1 MATGRKRHSRS
12 ASVRLNAD
20 MGRPAEVRPQR
31 AEAGPAGSHGTGGKT
46 GPGAPRRGGGWTR
59 AGRSGGSHPL
69 VPAADNQRLLGHET
83 EVKEAFDRIEPFLRR
98 LSAMQHEAGFVDRA
112 QALARSELGFE
123 LPAAVLDNAWIQQL
137 DIRHLFAWCVF
148 ETYRTYAD
156 DFFRRQP
163 LAPDPAEADRFQTW
177 LQDCGFH
184 AVDISPCSDG
194 RLAHVIRYVLR
205 LPHGIVR
212 RKSFAGAMFD
222 VEASLKRWVET
233 ELNRYREGVPNT
245 ADAPTRYL
253 KLAVYHFSSGDP
265 AHQGCAA
272 HGSDTAVA
280 TAAAR
285 DRLQDF
291 QEAIEN
297 SFCCGASIDLL
308 LVGLDTDTDAI
319 RVHPPDAEGDPD
331 PDRFVESEALFE
343 ETLGLGPEAARERIG
358 EEVARVAGG
367 SEPGMQRFV
376 AGLVENNFA
385 QIAYV
390 RAHHSGRYADIG
402 HNERFMGVGMG
413 FEEVQLRN
421 LTYFAYLQTV
431 EEGAPDLDV
440 GVKIFSGLNVKR
452 GLPVPA
458 IVRFD
463 YHGQVPGAR
472 ERAEARTRRVAEALR
487 DRFPRLA
494 EQGLLHTLL
503 AVRDCGNNGTLEV
516 IGSSLEPTGTGE
528 TH

>member
-1 MATGRKRHSRS
+1 MPTGRNRHNRS
-12 ASVRLNAD
+12 STRRPDAGY
-20 MGRPAEVRPQR
+20 GRPMELRPERGEPR
-31 AEAGPAGSHGTGGKT
+31 AAPDRRARVGARVAGHA
-46 GPGAPRRGGGWTR
+46 
-59 AGRSGGSHPL
+59 L
-69 VPAADNQRLLGHET
+69 VPAGDNERLLAHEAQ
-83 EVKEAFDRIEPFLRR
+83 VKEAFDRIEPFLRR
-98 LSAMQHEAGFVDRA
+98 LSALQHEADFTDRA
-112 QALARSELGFE
+112 QAMARAELGFE
-123 LPAAVLDNAWIQQL
+123 LPRRILDNAWIQQL
-137 DIRHLFAWCVF
+137 DIRHLYAWCVF
-148 ETYRTYAD
+148 ETYRAYAD
-156 DFFRRQP
+156 DFYRHQP
-163 LAPDPAEADRFQTW
+163 LAPDPAEADRFQAW
-177 LQDCGFH
+177 LQECGFH
-184 AVDISPCSDG
+184 TVDVSPCSDG

-205 LPHGIVR
+205 LPHGLVR
-212 RKSFAGAMFD
+212 RKSFAGANFD
-222 VEASLKRWVET
+222 VETSLRRWVET
-233 ELNRYREGVPNT
+233 ELSRYREGAPNT

-253 KLAVYHFSSGDP
+253 KIAVYHFSSGEP
-265 AHQGCAA
+265 ATQGCAA

-280 TAAAR
+280 AAAAR
-285 DRLQDF
+285 DRLRDF

-319 RVHPPDAEGDPD
+319 RVHPPDAEGEPD
-331 PDRFVESEALFE
+331 PARYVESEALFDR
-343 ETLGLGPEAARERIG
+343 TQGLGAEAVRERVG
-358 EEVARVAGG
+358 EEVAAVAGG

-376 AGLVENNFA
+376 AGLLENNFA

-390 RAHHSGRYADIG
+390 RANHGGRYGDIG

-440 GVKIFSGLNVKR
+440 GVKIFSGLNVER
-452 GLPVPA
+452 GLPVP
-458 IVRFD
+458 VVLRFD

-487 DRFPRLA
+487 GRFPRLA

-503 AVRDCGNNGTLEV
+503 AVRDCARNGTLEV
-516 IGSSLEPTGTGE
+516 IGSSLEPTGE

>member
-1 MATGRKRHSRS
+1 MPGPRQRQSRPLTWARSGQDGR
-12 ASVRLNAD
+12 ASDRWRGA
-20 MGRPAEVRPQR
+20 GRPA
-31 AEAGPAGSHGTGGKT
+31 S
-46 GPGAPRRGGGWTR
+46 GPGSASFLGRGGGAT
-59 AGRSGGSHPL
+59 GHSL
-69 VPAADNQRLLGHET
+69 VPAADNDRLLRHET
-83 EVKEAFDRIEPFLRR
+83 EVKDAFDRIEPFLRR
-98 LSAMQHEAGFVDRA
+98 LSAMQHEADFVERA
-112 QALARSELGFE
+112 QSLARTELGFE
-123 LPAAVLDNAWIQQL
+123 LPHRVLDNAWIQQL
-137 DIRHLFAWCVF
+137 DIRHLFAWCLF
-148 ETYRTYAD
+148 ETYRAYAD

-163 LAPDPAEADRFQTW
+163 LAQDPEEAGRFQDW
-177 LQDCGFH
+177 LQGCGFH
-184 AVDISPCSDG
+184 AVDVSPCSDG

-222 VEASLKRWVET
+222 VEASLRRWVET
-233 ELNRYREGVPNT
+233 ELGRYREGAPNT

-253 KLAVYHFSSGDP
+253 KVAVYHFSSGDP

-272 HGSDTAVA
+272 HGSDTERAA
-280 TAAAR
+280 AAAR

-291 QEAIEN
+291 QQAIEN

-319 RVHPPDAEGDPD
+319 VVHPPDAEGDPD
-331 PDRFVESEALFE
+331 LSRYVDAASLFD
-343 ETLGLGPEAARERIG
+343 ETQGLGGEAARRRVQE
-358 EEVARVAGG
+358 RVAAVAEE
-367 SEPGMQRFV
+367 SETGMQRFM

-390 RAHHSGRYADIG
+390 RAHHGGSYADIG

-421 LTYFAYLQTV
+421 LTYFAYGQTV

-440 GVKIFSGLNVKR
+440 GVKIFSGLNVER
-452 GLPVPA
+452 GLPVP
-458 IVRFD
+458 VVLRFD

-472 ERAEARTRRVAEALR
+472 ERAVARTRRVAEALH
-487 DRFPRLA
+487 DRFPRLT
-494 EQGLLHTLL
+494 EQGLLQTLL
-503 AVRDCGNNGTLEV
+503 AVRDCGNNGSLEV

-528 TH
+528 AH

>member
-1 MATGRKRHSRS
+1 MD
-12 ASVRLNAD
+12 V
-20 MGRPAEVRPQR
+20 
-31 AEAGPAGSHGTGGKT
+31 
-46 GPGAPRRGGGWTR
+46 
-59 AGRSGGSHPL
+59 
-69 VPAADNQRLLGHET
+69 
-83 EVKEAFDRIEPFLRR
+83 
-98 LSAMQHEAGFVDRA
+98 
-112 QALARSELGFE
+112 
-123 LPAAVLDNAWIQQL
+123 
-137 DIRHLFAWCVF
+137 
-148 ETYRTYAD
+148 
-156 DFFRRQP
+156 
-163 LAPDPAEADRFQTW
+163 
-177 LQDCGFH
+177 
-184 AVDISPCSDG
+184 SPCSDG

-222 VEASLKRWVET
+222 VEASLRRWVET
-233 ELNRYREGVPNT
+233 ELGRYREGAPNT

-253 KLAVYHFSSGDP
+253 KMVVYHYSSGDP

-272 HGSDTAVA
+272 HGSDTPRAA
-280 TAAAR
+280 AAAR
-285 DRLQDF
+285 DRLLDF
-291 QEAIEN
+291 QQAIEN

-319 RVHPPDAEGDPD
+319 VVHPPDAEGEPD
-331 PDRFVESEALFE
+331 LERYVDAAALFD
-343 ETLGLGPEAARERIG
+343 ETRGMGADAARQRIQECVAAEAEDG
-358 EEVARVAGG
+358 EA
-367 SEPGMQRFV
+367 GMQRFM

-390 RAHHSGRYADIG
+390 RAHHGGGYADVG

-440 GVKIFSGLNVKR
+440 GVKIFSGLNVER
-452 GLPVPA
+452 GLPVP
-458 IVRFD
+458 VVLRFD

-472 ERAEARTRRVAEALR
+472 ERAVARTQRVAEALH
-487 DRFPRLA
+487 DRFPRLS

-503 AVRDCGNNGTLEV
+503 AVRNCGNNGSLEV

-528 TH
+528 AH

>member
-1 MATGRKRHSRS
+1 MPGSRQRHARALNWSRTG
-12 ASVRLNAD
+12 AD
-20 MGRPAEVRPQR
+20 NRPAER
-31 AEAGPAGSHGTGGKT
+31 
-46 GPGAPRRGGGWTR
+46 RRGGER
-59 AGRSGGSHPL
+59 ATGGPGEQRFLGRRGSGAAGHSL
-69 VPAADNQRLLGHET
+69 VPAVDNDRLLRHET
-83 EVKEAFDRIEPFLRR
+83 EVKDAFDRIEPFLRR
-98 LSAMQHEAGFVDRA
+98 LSAMQHEADFVERA
-112 QALARSELGFE
+112 QALARTELGFE
-123 LPAAVLDNAWIQQL
+123 LPHRVLDNAWIGQL
-137 DIRHLFAWCVF
+137 DIQHLFAWCVF
-148 ETYRTYAD
+148 ETYRAYAD
-156 DFFRRQP
+156 DFFQRQP
-163 LAPDPAEADRFQTW
+163 LAPDPEEAGRFQHW
-177 LQDCGFH
+177 LQECGFH
-184 AVDISPCSDG
+184 AVDVSPCSDG

-222 VEASLKRWVET
+222 VEASLRRWVET
-233 ELNRYREGVPNT
+233 ELGRYREGAPNT

-253 KLAVYHFSSGDP
+253 KMVVYHYSSGDP

-272 HGSDTAVA
+272 HGSDTPRAA
-280 TAAAR
+280 AAAR
-285 DRLQDF
+285 DRLLDF
-291 QEAIEN
+291 QQAIEN

-319 RVHPPDAEGDPD
+319 VVHPPDAEGEPD
-331 PDRFVESEALFE
+331 LERYVDAAALFD
-343 ETLGLGPEAARERIG
+343 ETRGMGADAARQRIQECVAAEAEDG
-358 EEVARVAGG
+358 EA
-367 SEPGMQRFV
+367 GMQRFM

-390 RAHHSGRYADIG
+390 RAHHGGGYADVG

-440 GVKIFSGLNVKR
+440 GVKIFSGLNVER
-452 GLPVPA
+452 GLPVP
-458 IVRFD
+458 VVLRFD

-472 ERAEARTRRVAEALR
+472 ERAVARTQRVAEALH
-487 DRFPRLA
+487 DRFPRLS

-503 AVRDCGNNGTLEV
+503 AVRNCGNNGSLEV

-528 TH
+528 AH

>member
-1 MATGRKRHSRS
+1 MPAGRNRHNRSPTHRVGSR
-12 ASVRLNAD
+12 
-20 MGRPAEVRPQR
+20 MGRPAELRPRREEQ
-31 AEAGPAGSHGTGGKT
+31 
-46 GPGAPRRGGGWTR
+46 PGAGGQEPQGPRPGGAEPASSRPRQGGRGSDH
-59 AGRSGGSHPL
+59 AL
-69 VPAADNQRLLGHET
+69 VFARDNERLLAHET
-83 EVKEAFDRIEPFLRR
+83 EVKAAFDRIEPFLRQ

-112 QALARSELGFE
+112 QALARAQLGFE
-123 LPAAVLDNAWIQQL
+123 LPSRVLDHAWIQQL
-137 DIRHLFAWCVF
+137 DIRHLYAWCVF
-148 ETYRTYAD
+148 ETYKAYAG

-163 LAPDPAEADRFQTW
+163 LAPDPDEADRFQAW
-177 LQDCGFH
+177 LQECGFH
-184 AVDISPCSDG
+184 AVDVSPCSDG

-222 VEASLKRWVET
+222 VETSLRRWVET

-265 AHQGCAA
+265 ANQGCAA
-272 HGSDTAVA
+272 HGSDTAAA
-280 TAAAR
+280 TAATR

-291 QEAIEN
+291 QEAVEN

-308 LVGLDTDTDAI
+308 LIGLDTDTDAI
-319 RVHPPDAEGDPD
+319 RVHPPDGEGDPH
-331 PDRFVESEALFE
+331 PERFVESAALFE
-343 ETLGLGPEAARERIG
+343 RTLGLGAEAARERIH
-358 EEVARVAGG
+358 EEVAAMASG
-367 SEPGMQRFV
+367 SEPGMQRFI
-376 AGLVENNFA
+376 AGLVANNFA

-390 RAHHSGRYADIG
+390 RAHHGGRYADIG

-440 GVKIFSGLNVKR
+440 GVKIFSGLNVER

-458 IVRFD
+458 VVRFD

-487 DRFPRLA
+487 NRFPRLG

-503 AVRDCGNNGTLEV
+503 AVRDCANNGSLEV

>member
-1 MATGRKRHSRS
+1 
-12 ASVRLNAD
+12 V
-20 MGRPAEVRPQR
+20 EVRPERGQER
-31 AEAGPAGSHGTGGKT
+31 EEVAHPRPGSPGSEESRR
-46 GPGAPRRGGGWTR
+46 GAPAPGDRIGDH
-59 AGRSGGSHPL
+59 AL
-69 VPAADNQRLLGHET
+69 VPVRDNERLLNHEA
-83 EVKEAFDRIEPFLRR
+83 EVKGAFDRIEPFLRR

-112 QALARSELGFE
+112 QGLARTELGFE
-123 LPAAVLDNAWIQQL
+123 LPNPVLENAWIQQL
-137 DIRHLFAWCVF
+137 DIRHLYAWCVF
-148 ETYRTYAD
+148 QTYRAYAD
-156 DFFRRQP
+156 GFYRREP
-163 LAPDPAEADRFQTW
+163 LAADPGEVERFQAW
-177 LQDCGFH
+177 LQECGFH

-205 LPHGIVR
+205 LPHGRVR

-222 VEASLKRWVET
+222 VETSLQRWVET
-233 ELNRYREGVPNT
+233 ELGRYREGVPNT
-245 ADAPTRYL
+245 ADVPTRYL
-253 KLAVYHFSSGDP
+253 KIAVYHFSSGEP
-265 AHQGCAA
+265 ETQGCAA
-272 HGSDTAVA
+272 HGSDTSVA
-280 TAAAR
+280 ANAAK

-319 RVHPPDAEGDPD
+319 RVHPPDGSGDPD
-331 PDRFVESEALFE
+331 PERFVESEALFDR
-343 ETLGLGPEAARERIG
+343 TQGLGVQAARERID
-358 EEVARVAGG
+358 EAVAAVAGNG
-367 SEPGMQRFV
+367 ELGMRRFV

-390 RAHHSGRYADIG
+390 RAHHDGRYADIG

-440 GVKIFSGLNVKR
+440 GVKIFSGLNVER

-458 IVRFD
+458 VVRFD

-472 ERAEARTRRVAEALR
+472 ERADARTRRVAEALR
-487 DRFPRLA
+487 HRFPGLA
-494 EQGLLHTLL
+494 EKGLLHTLL
-503 AVRDCGNNGTLEV
+503 AVRDCGNNGALEV
-516 IGSSLEPTGTGE
+516 VGSSLEPMGTGE
-528 TH
+528 THR

>member
-1 MATGRKRHSRS
+1 MATGRQRNSRS
-12 ASVRLNAD
+12 STRRLASAPRRGGSL
-20 MGRPAEVRPQR
+20 GRPAEVRPQR
-31 AEAGPAGSHGTGGKT
+31 EGESSGDGHWLRSREPAR
-46 GPGAPRRGGGWTR
+46 PRPATRGGSEH
-59 AGRSGGSHPL
+59 AL
-69 VPAADNQRLLGHET
+69 VSVRDNERLLEHET
-83 EVKEAFDRIEPFLRR
+83 EVKAAFDRIEPFLRR

-112 QALARSELGFE
+112 QGMARSELGFE
-123 LPAAVLDNAWIQQL
+123 LPQQVLEDAWIQQL
-137 DIRHLFAWCVF
+137 DIRYLFAWCVF
-148 ETYRTYAD
+148 ETYRAYAD
-156 DFFRRQP
+156 DFYRREP
-163 LAPDPAEADRFQTW
+163 LAPDPAEADRFQAW
-177 LQDCGFH
+177 LQECGFH

-205 LPHGIVR
+205 LPHGLVR

-233 ELNRYREGVPNT
+233 ELGRFREGVPNT

-253 KLAVYHFSSGDP
+253 KLAVYHYSSSDP
-265 AHQGCAA
+265 EHQGCAA
-272 HGSDTAVA
+272 HGSDTEKAA
-280 TAAAR
+280 AAAR

-291 QEAIEN
+291 QQAIEN

-319 RVHPPDAEGDPD
+319 RVHPPDGGGDPD
-331 PDRFVESEALFE
+331 PGRFVDA
-343 ETLGLGPEAARERIG
+343 ETLFDETTGLGAEAARERV
-358 EEVARVAGG
+358 EERVAAEAGG
-367 SEPGMQRFV
+367 SEPGMRRFV

-390 RAHHSGRYADIG
+390 RAHHNGRYADIG

-440 GVKIFSGLNVKR
+440 GVKIFSGLNAGR
-452 GLPVPA
+452 GLPVP
-458 IVRFD
+458 VVLRFD

-472 ERAEARTRRVAEALR
+472 ERAEARTRRVAEALCNR
-487 DRFPRLA
+487 YPKLA
-494 EQGLLHTLL
+494 EQGLLHTLM

-516 IGSSLEPTGTGE
+516 IGSSLEPTGTGD

>member
-1 MATGRKRHSRS
+1 
-12 ASVRLNAD
+12 
-20 MGRPAEVRPQR
+20 MGRPAELRPQR
-31 AEAGPAGSHGTGGKT
+31 EEGREAGGHQQHGQRPAGRE
-46 GPGAPRRGGGWTR
+46 ARG
-59 AGRSGGSHPL
+59 AGRTGRGRGGSHAL
-69 VPAADNQRLLGHET
+69 VPARDNERLLTHET
-83 EVKEAFDRIEPFLRR
+83 EVKGAFDRIEPFLRR

-112 QALARSELGFE
+112 QGMARSELGFE
-123 LPAAVLDNAWIQQL
+123 LPQKVLDNAWIQQL
-137 DIRHLFAWCVF
+137 DIRYLYAWCVF
-148 ETYRTYAD
+148 ETYRAYAD
-156 DFFRRQP
+156 DFYRREP
-163 LAPDPAEADRFQTW
+163 LAPDPAEKDRFQAW
-177 LQDCGFH
+177 LQECGFH

-205 LPHGIVR
+205 LPHGLVR

-233 ELNRYREGVPNT
+233 ELNRYREGVPST

-253 KLAVYHFSSGDP
+253 KLAVYHFSSGEP
-265 AHQGCAA
+265 ATQGCAA

-280 TAAAR
+280 AAAAR

-308 LVGLDTDTDAI
+308 MVGLDTDTDAI
-319 RVHPPDAEGDPD
+319 LVHPPDTKGDPD
-331 PDRFVESEALFE
+331 PERFVESEALFDR
-343 ETLGLGPEAARERIG
+343 TQGLDAEAARERIN
-358 EEVARVAGG
+358 EAVAAVASD
-367 SEPGMQRFV
+367 SESGMRRFI
-376 AGLVENNFA
+376 AGLLENNFA
-385 QIAYV
+385 QLAYV
-390 RAHHSGRYADIG
+390 RAHHGGRYGDIG

-440 GVKIFSGLNVKR
+440 GVKIFSGLNVSR
-452 GLPVPA
+452 GLPVP
-458 IVRFD
+458 VVLRFD

-487 DRFPRLA
+487 NRFPQLA
-494 EQGLLHTLL
+494 EQGLLHNLM